1 MVMLSKDSE
10 MPYIYIGLSRRYL
23 DAASD
28 EKRTRQGPPRFI
40 GR

>member
-23 DAASD
+23 DAAS
-28 EKRTRQGPPRFI
+28 ERGMT
-40 GR
+40 